1 VVYAYSTTVASLD
14 DQTKVGRESS
24 LVRSTSS
31 LLVGVRGRHVIR
43 ELPRALKHFTLITG
57 AIGVFDLLGHR
68 LYLIRGVGNT
78 NQITPRDTVERVA
91 CSADLLVDQV
101 TSSDTVTR
109 RFMRVRNISEF
120 DQVALPGM
128 IIRVQPALVWPWICG
143 WVETNLS
150 GGGRVYFTDKWKG
163 SVQVGVPGKRAS
175 SKERRRNEGCSGI
188 DQRLGCQ
195 SGIWHEGSWVLQ
207 TWNAL
212 GDAALED
219 ANLACCHERE
229 QPNSEIW

>member
-1 VVYAYSTTVASLD
+1 VVYAYSSTVASLD

-43 ELPRALKHFTLITG
+43 ELPRALKHFTLIIG

-109 RFMRVRNISEF
+109 RFMRVRNISGF
-120 DQVALPGM
+120 NQVALPGM

-143 WVETNLS
+143 RVEANLS

-195 SGIWHEGSWVLQ
+195 SGIWHEDS
-207 TWNAL
+207 
-212 GDAALED
+212 
-219 ANLACCHERE
+219 
-229 QPNSEIW
+229 